1 MRTPGAVLYLSLVL
15 GGAFVLAVRLNA
27 LSTQI
32 GEDFSKWPSLST
44 IADVAECW
52 VLLVL
57 VMFLGAMLDSMQKSR
72 QKAKDD
78 ETETRVT
85 VKTPPEG
92 ANRVFTKIVVSNHPG
107 QPKDDSSEFELT
119 LG

>member
-1 MRTPGAVLYLSLVL
+1 MRTPGLVLYLSLVL
-15 GGAFVLAVRLNA
+15 DVAFVLAVRLNA

-44 IADVAECW
+44 VADVAECW

-57 VMFLGAMLDSMQKSR
+57 VIIFGAVLDSKQKAR
-72 QKAKDD
+72 QQAKDD
-78 ETETRVT
+78 ENETRVT
-85 VKTPPEG
+85 VKTPPEA
-92 ANRVFTKIVVSNHPG
+92 ANRVFTKVVVSNHPG
-107 QPKDDSSEFELT
+107 QPKEDSSEFELT